1 MAVAKPLDTL
11 DVCGSE
17 ALVVCS
23 CVVLQ
28 LCCLFLI
35 APCLLSLLAGVCS
48 LVGYEAVAPALLC
61 V

>member
-23 CVVLQ
+23 CVVF
-28 LCCLFLI
+28 LF
-35 APCLLSLLAGVCS
+35 PHSTLLVVFAGWS
-48 LVGYEAVAPALLC
+48 MFSSGI
-61 V
+61 